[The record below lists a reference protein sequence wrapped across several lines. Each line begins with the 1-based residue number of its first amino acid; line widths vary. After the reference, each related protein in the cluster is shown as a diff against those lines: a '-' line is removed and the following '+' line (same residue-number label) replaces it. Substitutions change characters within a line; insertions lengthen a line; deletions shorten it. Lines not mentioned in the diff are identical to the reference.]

1 MENKKGQPTTEAIF
15 RGIQSGKVLELF
27 DKLQYQIAI
36 HGDLTYSD
44 PWGEVHRFRDQFE
57 SAKHDSDSPTA
68 IGRYPFADVWI
79 QFFEM
84 EVKDYSLLLE
94 MCLMASHSRTS
105 VWRKGFGTLL
115 DKLYGKIPLVEYEQA
130 LEHLEHPY
138 ALSEILWALEWA
150 YRDQEV
156 YLKFSH

>member
-79 QFFEM
+79 QFLRDGSEGLF
-84 EVKDYSLLLE
+84 
-94 MCLMASHSRTS
+94 ASTGN
-105 VWRKGFGTLL
+105 VPDG
-115 DKLYGKIPLVEYEQA
+115 IPFT
-130 LEHLEHPY
+130 
-138 ALSEILWALEWA
+138 
-150 YRDQEV
+150 D
-156 YLKFSH
+156 

>member
-79 QFFEM
+79 QFYET

-94 MCLMASHSRTS
+94 MCLMASNSRTS
-105 VWRKGFGTLL
+105 V
-115 DKLYGKIPLVEYEQA
+115 
-130 LEHLEHPY
+130 
-138 ALSEILWALEWA
+138 
-150 YRDQEV
+150 
-156 YLKFSH
+156 

>member
-57 SAKHDSDSPTA
+57 SAKRDSDSPTA
-68 IGRYPFADVWI
+68 ISVCRCMDTILRDGSEGLFASTGNVPDGIPFTD
-79 QFFEM
+79 
-84 EVKDYSLLLE
+84 
-94 MCLMASHSRTS
+94 
-105 VWRKGFGTLL
+105 
-115 DKLYGKIPLVEYEQA
+115 
-130 LEHLEHPY
+130 
-138 ALSEILWALEWA
+138 
-150 YRDQEV
+150 
-156 YLKFSH
+156 

>member
-68 IGRYPFADVWI
+68 IGRYPFADVWDMFCVQKNVPLGEEWLKGI
-79 QFFEM
+79 Q
-84 EVKDYSLLLE
+84 
-94 MCLMASHSRTS
+94 
-105 VWRKGFGTLL
+105 
-115 DKLYGKIPLVEYEQA
+115 EYE
-130 LEHLEHPY
+130 
-138 ALSEILWALEWA
+138 
-150 YRDQEV
+150 RRV
-156 YLKFSH
+156 

>member
-57 SAKHDSDSPTA
+57 SAK
-68 IGRYPFADVWI
+68 
-79 QFFEM
+79 QFFRAQPR
-84 EVKDYSLLLE
+84 L
-94 MCLMASHSRTS
+94 
-105 VWRKGFGTLL
+105 GFTNG
-115 DKLYGKIPLVEYEQA
+115 DR
-130 LEHLEHPY
+130 
-138 ALSEILWALEWA
+138 ALSVCRCMDTIL
-150 YRDQEV
+150 RDGSEGLFASTGNV
-156 YLKFSH
+156 PDGIPFTD

>member
-57 SAKHDSDSPTA
+57 SAKHDSDSPMA
-68 IGRYPFADVWI
+68 IGRYPFADTI
-79 QFFEM
+79 LRDGSEGLF
-84 EVKDYSLLLE
+84 
-94 MCLMASHSRTS
+94 ASTGN
-105 VWRKGFGTLL
+105 VPDG
-115 DKLYGKIPLVEYEQA
+115 IPFT
-130 LEHLEHPY
+130 
-138 ALSEILWALEWA
+138 
-150 YRDQEV
+150 D
-156 YLKFSH
+156 